1 MVATVSKVWG
11 DVTQDLSKITVSGM
25 VAGRTPHRFTTDISE
40 MIVSFRSRFFPLW
53 LHRLLLALILFVST
67 GLRLFRLGYPSLWI
81 DEIGQVLV
89 AGLPFPQFWLG
100 VEMHHGAAPLD
111 YLVTKISLLLGAR
124 FDFAL
129 RLPAALWGILAVYW
143 AYRLGEKFFSRE
155 TGLLSAMFLAINPM
169 HLFYSQEVRFYALF
183 IFLTLLST
191 ELFWRAWKKDQMR
204 WWLFYAITALL
215 MLYSHYYGSFVIA
228 LHGAWALVDGFW
240 PATPP
245 PNTSW
250 RSRFIHF
257 LLAAGVASVLFLPW
271 VIYDFPKEKGFGGAT
286 PPDLTISLIR
296 NVLGEMTGLKHG
308 ASLSALLALSGFF
321 FLFRTKKAVAV
332 VLGVWLMSLLPIT
345 LWIDHR
351 NIYFFDARQIIFG
364 LPFFFILVAGGVD
377 GWLALLGRAIQPFW
391 SGARWHWVYSGLI
404 ASLIVG
410 LLIVIFTPA
419 INFATVQAYYQH
431 MDGRED
437 WKGAGALLM
446 RNMASSERVVF
457 LSSADRYYMKHYLP
471 ANIWEKTF
479 EVTDEAT
486 LHGVVSDGSPVWV
499 LVSPYTAS
507 VNPEMKDV
515 KLTLMEMGGVPFV
528 FNQRFNLY
536 FVSLQKDGESLADRA
551 KTWSAPERLHWWVV
565 VGGAMRAANV
575 HDAALQA
582 YQHAAELPDFQPK
595 QANAFVQAG
604 VEALAV
610 GDAALALDLLNQA
623 LSLDTSNKQ
632 ARLHQAR
639 ALLAL
644 NRADE
649 ALATLNE
656 VQQQNGPNDY
666 WLQWLKGN
674 AYEAL
679 AQWDDAIGAYQKA
692 LSLKPDASH
701 LYFFIARA
709 FQKMGDAAQARKWY
723 QAYLDHAPEG
733 DFALQAQE
741 FLQTKT
747 SP

>member
-1 MVATVSKVWG
+1 MTA
-11 DVTQDLSKITVSGM
+11 
-25 VAGRTPHRFTTDISE
+25 A
-40 MIVSFRSRFFPLW
+40 FRNHFFPLW
-53 LHRLLLALILFVST
+53 LHRLLLALILLIST

-89 AGLPFPQFWLG
+89 AGLPFPQFWHG
-100 VEMHHGAAPLD
+100 VGRHHGAAPLD
-111 YLVTKISLLLGAR
+111 YLVTKAALLLGAHS
-124 FDFAL
+124 DFAL
-129 RLPAALWGILAVYW
+129 RLPAALWGVLAVYW
-143 AYRLGEKFFSRE
+143 TYRLGKLFFSRE
-155 TGLLSAMFLAINPM
+155 AGLLSAMFLAINPM

-215 MLYSHYYGSFVIA
+215 MLYSHYYGGFVIM

-240 PATPP
+240 PETAP
-245 PNTSW
+245 PNTPW

-286 PPDLTISLIR
+286 PPDLTLSLIR
-296 NVLGEMTGLKHG
+296 NVLREMTGLKHG
-308 ASLSALLALSGFF
+308 ASLSALLALSGFV
-321 FLFRTKKAVAV
+321 FLFRTKKAAAV
-332 VLGVWLMSLLPIT
+332 VLGMWLMSLLPVA

-377 GWLALLGRAIQPFW
+377 GWLALLGRAVQPFF
-391 SGARWHWVYSGLI
+391 GRDRWHWVHSGLI

-410 LLIVIFTPA
+410 LLIVIFVPIISSST
-419 INFATVQAYYQH
+419 IQAYYLH

-437 WKGAGALLM
+437 WKGASALLM
-446 RNMASSERVVF
+446 HNMVSSDGLVF
-457 LSSADRYYMKHYLP
+457 PSSADRYYMKHYLP
-471 ANIWEKTF
+471 ANIWEKTSV
-479 EVTDEAT
+479 VTDEAA
-486 LHGVVSDGSPVWV
+486 LRKVVSGGSPVWV

-515 KLTLMEMGGVPFV
+515 EQMLTGMGGVPFV
-528 FNQRFNLY
+528 FNQRFKLY
-536 FVSLQKDGESLADRA
+536 FVWPGQDGEAVKDRA

-565 VGGAMRAANV
+565 VGGAMRAANA
-575 HDAALQA
+575 HGAALQA
-582 YQHAAELPDFQPK
+582 YQHAAELPDFPSK
-595 QANAFVQAG
+595 RADAFVQAG

-610 GDAALALDLLNQA
+610 GDAELALDLLDQA
-623 LSLDTSNKQ
+623 LSLDASSKQ
-632 ARLHQAR
+632 ARLHQTR
-639 ALLAL
+639 ALLSL

-649 ALATLNE
+649 ALAILNE
-656 VQQQNGPNDY
+656 VQRRNGPNDY
-666 WLQWLKGN
+666 WLQLLKGK

-679 AQWDDAIGAYQKA
+679 AQWDNAIGSYQKA
-692 LSLKPDASH
+692 LSLNPDASQ

-709 FQKMGDAAQARKWY
+709 SQKMGDAAQARKWY
-723 QAYLDHAPEG
+723 RAYLDHAPEG
-733 DFALQAQE
+733 AFARQAHE
-741 FLQTKT
+741 FLQTET
-747 SP
+747 AH